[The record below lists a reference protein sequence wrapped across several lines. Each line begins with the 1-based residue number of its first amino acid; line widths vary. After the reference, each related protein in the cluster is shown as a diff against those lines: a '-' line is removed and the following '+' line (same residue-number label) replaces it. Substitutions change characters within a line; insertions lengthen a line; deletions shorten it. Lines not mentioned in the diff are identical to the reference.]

1 MQKTLGALITTLR
14 RARGLTQTEMC
25 DRLSHVVG
33 MVQPQLSEI
42 ENDNMLPNAGQLE
55 HILRALQA
63 TDKDSQ
69 RCRDLAAAVV
79 LRG

>member
-1 MQKTLGALITTLR
+1 MVTSLGEMITMLR
-14 RARGLTQTEMC
+14 RAKGLTQIELC
-25 DRLSHVVG
+25 QRLTHVVG
-33 MVQPQLSEI
+33 IVQPQLSEI

-79 LRG
+79 LR